1 MKREMSALR
10 THMRRIRGSL
20 FVFAMALC
28 AGSAVQA
35 TAPQI
40 DRSLN
45 IYLKPQ
51 TLAMLADGRHIHL
64 FCLGKGSPVAI
75 VAPGWHIPAP
85 VWHRMQQPMA
95 KLTRVCVYDR
105 AGYSFS
111 DPGPMPRD
119 TAAEVKDLHQALHAV
134 GLKGPYVLVGHSLGG
149 FDARLFAY
157 KYPGETA
164 GLLLLDPPT
173 ERIFQHRRQPDE
185 DVGLMARCAKVVRHH
200 KLTWSEGLKNG
211 CLNLEPGRN
220 WPAAMW
226 GKILADQNR
235 AVWYETLVSEDVSM
249 ITRSADE
256 LVAARRPLGS
266 VPLIVLQADTDCH
279 PKQQPAKTASERF
292 DVARCVELQ
301 SQARDS
307 TRGEW
312 RVVKGATHMVQN
324 DKPQVVLATFAEV
337 IKAARSSG
345 LVTAERH

>member
-1 MKREMSALR
+1 VIAQQANS
-10 THMRRIRGSL
+10 SL
-20 FVFAMALC
+20 DA
-28 AGSAVQA
+28 
-35 TAPQI
+35 
-40 DRSLN
+40 
-45 IYLKPQ
+45 YLKPQ
-51 TLAMLADGRHIHL
+51 TLATLADGRHIHL
-64 FCLGKGSPVAI
+64 FCMGNGSPVAI

-119 TAAEVKDLHQALHAV
+119 TAAEVKDLHQALRVA

-157 KYPGETA
+157 KYPAETA

-173 ERIFQHRRQPDE
+173 ERIFQHTREPDE
-185 DVGLMARCAKVVRHH
+185 DVGLMARCAKIVRHH
-200 KLTWSEGLKNG
+200 RLTWSEGLKNG
-211 CLNLEPGRN
+211 CLNLKPGRN

-226 GKILADQNR
+226 AKMLADQNR
-235 AVWYETLVSEDVSM
+235 AIWYETLVSEDVSM
-249 ITRSADE
+249 VTRSADE

-266 VPLIVLQADTDCH
+266 IPLIVLQADTDCRS
-279 PKQQPAKTASERF
+279 KQPPAQSVSERL
-292 DVARCVELQ
+292 DVARCAELQ

-307 TRGEW
+307 TRGE
-312 RVVKGATHMVQN
+312 RRIIKGASHMIQN
-324 DKPQVVLATFAEV
+324 DKPQVVLDAFAEV

-345 LVTAERH
+345 IATAEHH